1 MNPYQAPA
9 ADLEQQR
16 FGGDA
21 EGVALGQRLIIY
33 AILAQLG
40 ALALKGVL
48 GPLAGLVLLGALGMS
63 LFGVYRVSKGL
74 GHSTP
79 IKIVIGVCM
88 FIPLVSL
95 ITLLLLNSRAT
106 TALRAA
112 GYRVG
117 LLGASKA

>member
-1 MNPYQAPA
+1 VGYPQSPEPIAP
-9 ADLEQQR
+9 
-16 FGGDA
+16 
-21 EGVALGQRLIIY
+21 
-33 AILAQLG
+33 
-40 ALALKGVL
+40 
-48 GPLAGLVLLGALGMS
+48 
-63 LFGVYRVSKGL
+63 
-74 GHSTP
+74 TP